1 MNEIVLTNLM
11 NFVHSGSLKKK
22 YDFKKFYV
30 KMPTVNI

>member
-11 NFVHSGSLKKK
+11 NFVHSGSLKKIW
-22 YDFKKFYV
+22 FHKFYV